1 MKNPIITNDGGL
13 IFHGSAT
20 PLIKIN
26 FCSEIQWIQDNNIF
40 HHSINK
46 SNDGNYWIP
55 SEIYPNNIDK
65 NLIGLNINDN
75 VAGDKFKNSFID
87 DAITKVSEDGKIIY
101 QKSLTEIFIE
111 NNLDFL
117 IFGQEN
123 FNLDPFHLNDIEE
136 IQISNQYFDEGDL
149 LLSLRNLSTIIHYR
163 PSSNKVI
170 RMINGGFYMQH
181 DIDFVDDKTISIFDN
196 NRINNLSGS
205 KVLSNNKIKFFD
217 FEKNI
222 FYEKYLKIT
231 EKNNIRTKGQ
241 GLLELIDENV
251 VLIEEH
257 EQNRLIIA
265 DKNEII
271 LEFYNMA
278 NDGKRYNLYW
288 SRYMKEEN
296 KMKKLH
302 KLVREKK
309 CN

>member
-1 MKNPIITNDGGL
+1 
-13 IFHGSAT
+13 
-20 PLIKIN
+20 
-26 FCSEIQWIQDNNIF
+26 
-40 HHSINK
+40 
-46 SNDGNYWIP
+46 
-55 SEIYPNNIDK
+55 
-65 NLIGLNINDN
+65 
-75 VAGDKFKNSFID
+75 
-87 DAITKVSEDGKIIY
+87 
-101 QKSLTEIFIE
+101 
-111 NNLDFL
+111 
-117 IFGQEN
+117 
-123 FNLDPFHLNDIEE
+123 
-136 IQISNQYFDEGDL
+136 
-149 LLSLRNLSTIIHYR
+149 
-163 PSSNKVI
+163 
-170 RMINGGFYMQH
+170 MQH

-251 VLIEEH
+251 ILIEKH
-257 EQNRLIIA
+257 EQNRLIIS

-296 KMKKLH
+296 KIKKLH